1 MVTIIMASVKI
12 VTVIKANDIMVSVTM
27 VNVIM
32 VSVIMVSAII
42 LNVIILVVMASI
54 LPLPND
60 CGKKFYNT
68 GPLTNRKTLRI
79 DLNPRERYRK
89 SSGRRQR
96 QSM

>member
-1 MVTIIMASVKI
+1 MLSDNILNV
-12 VTVIKANDIMVSVTM
+12 VI
-27 VNVIM
+27 
-32 VSVIMVSAII
+32 VSVII
-42 LNVIILVVMASI
+42 LNIIMLVVTASI

-60 CGKKFYNT
+60 GGKKIYKT